1 MTNKPNINAVM
12 INNTVGEISKLNN
25 SLDCVQSSLNINPS
39 CIRELKLCTDSLV
52 KNFKLYNRRKN
63 NQNIDN
69 IITDIETLSEI
80 LNNIKSDITK

>member
-25 SLDCVQSSLNINPS
+25 SLDCIRSSLNINPS
-39 CIRELKLCTDSLV
+39 CIRELKLCTDNLV